1 MNTKNYMFALLAL
14 VVSTT
19 GALAQGEKFPAANKF
34 NTWSVGLNFGP
45 TIAHTDISASDIGDA
60 KYGFAFGA
68 TVAKAFTHTFA
79 LQGNLNMGGLKGENG
94 AASPMAHSFNTK
106 IKMQYTLNGVFT
118 FGNISFLNRSH
129 NKLNYFT
136 SIGVGHISFEPNSTF
151 NGVAVPEAGASH
163 LAGTSNNSYSKTTE
177 LVMPIG
183 IGAKYKVGNNLAVKA
198 EYVYNL
204 AFTDKLDDKAV
215 ALSNNDSYSYMNV
228 GVNYTFG
235 KKEKAL
241 EWVNPLEQLYT
252 EMSSIRSKMDSL
264 VGDMDKDGVADL
276 YDKDNTTPA
285 GLKVFGDGTTVDTD
299 GDGVADASDSEVFS
313 SKGAHVD
320 ATGKELDADGDGVAD
335 SRDLEPATEKGKLVN
350 FQGITI
356 KVSGDAAST
365 GYDKYMPLVFF
376 DFNKSNVKTEY
387 HEGLAALARILTAN
401 PNAKASLYGNCDVVG
416 TEAANKKLGQTRA
429 EIVRDYMVNVYGIDA
444 SRFDCVSNGN
454 SEPFANKANRKDK
467 DPLNR
472 RVDYKIN

>member
-1 MNTKNYMFALLAL
+1 MNTKNYVLAFMAL
-14 VVSTT
+14 VLSAT
-19 GALAQGEKFPAANKF
+19 GVFAQGEKFPSAQKF

-45 TIAHTDISASDIGDA
+45 TIAHTDISASDLGDA

-94 AASPMAHSFNTK
+94 AAKNYAFDTK
-106 IKMQYTLNGVFT
+106 IKMQYSLNGVFT
-118 FGNISFLNRSH
+118 FGNISYLNRSLS
-129 NKLNYFT
+129 KLNYFA
-136 SIGVGHISFEPNSTF
+136 SIGLGHISFEPNSTL
-151 NGVAVPEAGASH
+151 NGVAVPEAGGAH
-163 LAGTSNNSYSKTTE
+163 LAGTTNNSYAKTTE
-177 LVMPIG
+177 LIMPVG
-183 IGAKYKVGNNLAVKA
+183 IGAKYSLGKNLSAKA
-198 EYVYNL
+198 EYVYNM
-204 AFTDKLDDKAV
+204 AFTDKLDDRSV
-215 ALSNNDSYSYMNV
+215 GLSNNDSYSYINL

-235 KKEKAL
+235 KKDKAL

-276 YDKDNTTPA
+276 YDKDNATPP
-285 GLKVFGDGTTVDTD
+285 GTKVFGDGTSVDTD
-299 GDGVADASDSEVFS
+299 GDGVADASDAEVFS
-313 SKGAHVD
+313 SKGARVD
-320 ATGKELDADGDGVAD
+320 VTGKEIDTDGDGVAD

-376 DFNKSNVKTEY
+376 DFNKSNVKTDY
-387 HEGLAALARILTAN
+387 HEGLAALARIMTAN
-401 PNAKASLYGNCDVVG
+401 PSAKVSLYGNCDVVG

-429 EIVRDYMVNVYGIDA
+429 EVVRDYMVNVYGIDA
-444 SRFDCVSNGN
+444 SRFECVSKGN
-454 SEPFANKANRKDK
+454 SEPFANKGNRKDK